1 MATLPISSYSLR
13 RRSSCQLE
21 SPFPTTRQPIRRPR
35 RIAVENIAIALEQ
48 PTRLV
53 SAGMNRHGVTNVR
66 VVKKGIANHLESES
80 CEGDRKATL
89 EALTGAYA
97 GRASSSEIGSS
108 ESRRCQP
115 YRKTTRRRTP
125 RRVR

>member
-1 MATLPISSYSLR
+1 MLLGEGRWFYIKGNVK
-13 RRSSCQLE
+13 E
-21 SPFPTTRQPIRRPR
+21 
-35 RIAVENIAIALEQ
+35 EQ

-53 SAGMNRHGVTNVR
+53 SAGMNRHGVTNER

-97 GRASSSEIGSS
+97 GRVSSFGM
-108 ESRRCQP
+108 SR
-115 YRKTTRRRTP
+115 KKKEKG
-125 RRVR
+125 